1 MNVKNE
7 FNQTLS
13 AVEKVLQDAPAD
25 PRSIR
30 ESIKQLVSS
39 YQAKE
44 VVRSAYSSF
53 NDSGVVQMKTFL
65 RAANV
70 QKNEAIN
77 DYVIRVRENLES
89 MRSFDAKYL
98 RP

>member
-1 MNVKNE
+1 MSVKNE

-13 AVEKVLQDAPAD
+13 AVDQVLQGEPAD
-25 PRSIR
+25 PRAVR

-39 YQAKE
+39 YRAKE

-53 NDSGVVQMKTFL
+53 NDSGVVQWKTFL

-70 QKNEAIN
+70 QKNEAVA
-77 DYVIRVRENLES
+77 DYVARVRENLES